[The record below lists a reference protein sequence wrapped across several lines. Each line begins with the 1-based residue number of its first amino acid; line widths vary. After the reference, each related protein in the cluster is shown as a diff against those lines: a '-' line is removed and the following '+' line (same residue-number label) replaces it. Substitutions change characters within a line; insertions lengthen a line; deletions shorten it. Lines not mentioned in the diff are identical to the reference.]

1 MQPLKAQSRVVLV
14 LWGALLVAGISALVL
29 GHWELAFVSV
39 ATLALAMAPAFLASR
54 LSVIMPIPFLVAITL
69 FAIGS
74 VLMGEAFGFYERLWW
89 WDLALHGAS
98 AVGFGIIGFLFI
110 FMLFEGDK
118 FAAPPVAIAF
128 LSFCLA
134 MTVGS
139 IWEIFE
145 FSMDRGFGLNMQKSG
160 LDDTMEDMIVNA
172 LGGIIGAGSGFFY
185 LKGREKHLFAP
196 FVRQFVD
203 ANRRLYQ
210 RAKQRVRR

>member
-1 MQPLKAQSRVVLV
+1 MQSLKAQSPVVLV
-14 LWGALLVAGISALVL
+14 LWGALLAAGILALVL
-29 GHWELAFVSV
+29 GYWEVAFVSV
-39 ATLALAMAPAFLASR
+39 ATLALSMAPAFLASR
-54 LSVIMPIPFLVAITL
+54 FSVTMPIPFLVAITL

-74 VLMGEAFGFYERLWW
+74 VLMGEAFGFYERFWW

-118 FAAPPVAIAF
+118 FAAPPIAIAF

-145 FSMDRGFGLNMQKSG
+145 FSMDSGFGFNMQKSG

-172 LGGIIGAGSGFFY
+172 VGGLIGASSGFLY

-203 ANRRLYQ
+203 ANMRLYR
-210 RAKQRVRR
+210 RAKERMRR